1 MNQPT
6 RLLVSG
12 RFVTVLPYTEKRR
25 EALQRVH
32 ERIEAWTVANE
43 DMVFDAMPTDVKA
56 GFWKAKA
63 DVLWNHDFDAAFF
76 ESDDFEVE
84 LLADTEASFHEQ
96 ARQSLEL
103 AEEYFGTARNFQG
116 TGFASGMGK
125 KMIWTNRMGSYRY
138 KSFILAGFDP
148 SRADAIFDMRADE
161 IAAAYV
167 SKMCYEYTEPKNKPT
182 R

>member
-6 RLLVSG
+6 RLIVSSH
-12 RFVTVLPYTEKRR
+12 TVKIIPYTEKRR
-25 EALQRVH
+25 EALVKVNEKIQ
-32 ERIEAWTVANE
+32 AWTMANE
-43 DMVFDAMPTDVKA
+43 DMVFDAMPIDTKA
-56 GFWKAKA
+56 RFWKAKA
-63 DVLWNHDFDAAFF
+63 DILWDHDLDMAFF

-84 LLADTEASFHEQ
+84 LLADTENAFYEQ
-96 ARQSLEL
+96 ASESLAL
-103 AEEYFGTARNFQG
+103 AEEYFGTAQNFQG

-125 KMIWTNRMGSYRY
+125 KMIWTNKMGSYRY

-167 SKMCYEYTEPKNKPT
+167 SKMCYEYTEPKNRPT

>member
-12 RFVTVLPYTEKRR
+12 QSVTVLPYTEKRR
-25 EALQRVH
+25 EALAKVH
-32 ERIEAWTVANE
+32 RKIEAYTVANE

-63 DVLWNHDFDAAFF
+63 DVLWNHDFEATFF

-96 ARQSLEL
+96 ANESLEL

-116 TGFASGMGK
+116 TGLASGMGK
-125 KMIWTNRMGSYRY
+125 KMIWTNQMGSYRY
-138 KSFILAGFDP
+138 KAFILAGFDP
-148 SRADAIFDMRADE
+148 SRADTIFDMRADE